1 MAHLFSFAK
10 NDSISLQAA
19 LETSDFTDLFHLPVS
34 EEAMVQLNLFQT
46 MLQNLLHGDGYDS
59 WSIFGSSKSYK
70 VSQLYKDMMRN
81 DGAISALKW
90 MWEGYCQQKHN
101 VFFWLLTYNKLNT
114 RAMLQT
120 KNFLLDDYSCVMCG
134 LHLETR
140 DHLIFQCPFATL
152 CC

>member
-1 MAHLFSFAK
+1 MMPTFKQVATCEYGQGNSILLWKDKWASDTLQATWPHLFLFSK
-10 NDSISLQAA
+10 NDSISLQPA

-81 DGAISALKW
+81 DGTIFALK
-90 MWEGYCQQKHN
+90 
-101 VFFWLLTYNKLNT
+101 
-114 RAMLQT
+114 
-120 KNFLLDDYSCVMCG
+120 
-134 LHLETR
+134 
-140 DHLIFQCPFATL
+140 
-152 CC
+152 